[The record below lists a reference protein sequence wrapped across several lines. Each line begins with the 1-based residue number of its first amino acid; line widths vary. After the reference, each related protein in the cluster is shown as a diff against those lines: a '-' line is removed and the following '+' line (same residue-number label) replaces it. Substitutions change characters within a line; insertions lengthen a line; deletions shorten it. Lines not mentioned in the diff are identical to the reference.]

1 MFEVEAWGRVA
12 SSIIKA
18 NLLVINE
25 MRQYLQVNAEGPITI
40 ELPPS
45 DSGNA
50 MAMFLWTGY
59 SPSRN
64 GSKMISAPPI
74 LTVTGVLMGFDGG

>member
-1 MFEVEAWGRVA
+1 VFEVEAWGRVA

>member
-18 NLLVINE
+18 NLLAINE
-25 MRQYLQVNAEGPITI
+25 MKQYLQVNTEGPITI

-64 GSKMISAPPI
+64 VSKMISAPPI

>member
-40 ELPPS
+40 ELPLS

-64 GSKMISAPPI
+64 GSEMISAPPI

>member
-1 MFEVEAWGRVA
+1 MFEVEASGRVA
-12 SSIIKA
+12 SSILKA

-25 MRQYLQVNAEGPITI
+25 MKQYLQVNAEGPITI

-64 GSKMISAPPI
+64 GSKIISAPPI

>member
-1 MFEVEAWGRVA
+1 MFELEAQSRVA
-12 SSIIKA
+12 SSVIKPS
-18 NLLVINE
+18 LLVINE
-25 MRQYLQVNAEGPITI
+25 MKQYLQVNAEGPITI

-45 DSGNA
+45 DSGNG

-74 LTVTGVLMGFDGG
+74 LTVTGVLMEFDGG